1 MNLETKID
9 DICLTALIE
18 RLMVVRCSVFR
29 NNTTAKLFKIEN
41 ILSDKEPISQK

>member
-18 RLMVVRCSVFR
+18 TLMVVRCSVFEKY
-29 NNTTAKLFKIEN
+29 TTAKLFKIEN
-41 ILSDKEPISQK
+41 IPSDKEAISLK